1 MLKRGNGKET
11 KLPPAPAI
19 AQPFIALT
27 LQRRLN
33 IRLRLG
39 QSDHLARFLPLPA
52 FLEQIDALKTFQ
64 DVALG
69 RNGAGPLET
78 AML

>member
-1 MLKRGNGKET
+1 MEVAK
-11 KLPPAPAI
+11 KLSCLLRQRSL
-19 AQPFIALT
+19 QPFIALT

-39 QSDHLARFLPLPA
+39 QSDHLARFLPLSA

-69 RNGAGPLET
+69 RDGAGPLET

>member
-1 MLKRGNGKET
+1 MEAAK
-11 KLPPAPAI
+11 KLSCLLRQRSL
-19 AQPFIALT
+19 QPFIALM

-39 QSDHLARFLPLPA
+39 QSDHLARFLPLSA

-69 RNGAGPLET
+69 RDGAGPLET